1 LTKSAS
7 ADILPVKDFVPDKEA
22 GIEVTGTAA
31 PKGKTASRL
40 ACLDAFRGFDI
51 LTMVFVNYLAGMA
64 GIPFILRHAG
74 AEMDALTLTDVVF
87 PGFLFIVG
95 VSIPLALAK
104 RKADGDSLPRI
115 LAHIFVR
122 AAALIVLGLIEVNEH
137 SFSAAASGMSREAFF
152 LLAYLAVIG
161 LWSMTPKNASD
172 RRRTFQLGIK
182 AASAV
187 VLVALLAI
195 YRGETEAGRIV
206 WLQHSFWG
214 ILGIIGWT
222 YLAASL
228 LYLLSRGDRTAL
240 LGMMS
245 LAVAFF
251 IATRHGVLTALGLK
265 NGFIDA
271 GANFGS
277 HTALILAG
285 AFIGTLFL
293 PGGTEPDHPR
303 RLRTMV
309 LFGAGLV
316 AAGFL
321 LRPLHGFNKIL
332 ATESWALATA
342 GICALLL
349 AGFYAIMDVLNARR
363 WAGFLQPVGRNP
375 LLAYILPGILGSLMS
390 LASSLLKTDVRGIFW
405 PLAGRGGLAGMANA
419 AVMTAFVLFLTWLA
433 TRNKI
438 ILKL

>member
-1 LTKSAS
+1 MDA
-7 ADILPVKDFVPDKEA
+7 A
-22 GIEVTGTAA
+22 GTAA
-31 PKGKTASRL
+31 SKGKASSRL

-51 LTMVFVNYLAGMA
+51 LTMIFVNYIAGMA
-64 GIPFILRHAG
+64 AIPFIFRHAK
-74 AEMDALTLTDVVF
+74 AEMDAFTLTDVVF

-104 RKADGDSLPRI
+104 RKAEGDSTWRL
-115 LAHIFVR
+115 LKHIAVR
-122 AAALIVLGLIEVNEH
+122 AAALIFLGVIQVNEE
-137 SFSAAASGMSREAFF
+137 SFSAAASGLSRDAWFF
-152 LLAYLAVIG
+152 LAYMAIIG
-161 LWSMTPKNASD
+161 LWMMTPKDASE
-172 RRRTFQLGIK
+172 RRRTAQLGIK

-187 VLVALLAI
+187 VLAVLLVI
-195 YRGETEAGRIV
+195 FRGQTEAGAVV
-206 WLQHSFWG
+206 WLQHSWWG

-240 LGMMS
+240 LGMTG
-245 LAVAFF
+245 LAVVFF
-251 IATRHGVLTALGLK
+251 IATRHGVLMALGLR

-277 HTALILAG
+277 HTAIILAG

-293 PGGTEPDHPR
+293 PGNPGNTEGEHPR
-303 RLRTMV
+303 RIRAMV

-316 AAGFL
+316 LAAYL
-321 LRPLHGFNKIL
+321 LRPLHGFSKIL

-349 AGFYAIMDVLNARR
+349 AGFYVVMDVLKLRR
-363 WAGFLQPVGRNP
+363 WAGFLQPIGRNP
-375 LLAYILPGILGSLMS
+375 LLAYILPGILDALTNI
-390 LASSLLKTDVRGIFW
+390 ASSFLKTDIRRVFW
-405 PLAGRGGLAGMANA
+405 PLAERGGLAGMANA
-419 AVMTAFVLFLTWLA
+419 ALMTAFVLFLTWLA
-433 TRNKI
+433 TRNKV

>member
-1 LTKSAS
+1 M
-7 ADILPVKDFVPDKEA
+7 KDA
-22 GIEVTGTAA
+22 RIAA
-31 PKGKTASRL
+31 PTGKSTSRL
-40 ACLDAFRGFDI
+40 ACLDTFRGFDI
-51 LTMVFVNYLAGMA
+51 LTMVFVNYIAAMA
-64 GIPFILRHAG
+64 GIPFILRHAA
-74 AEMDALTLTDVVF
+74 AEQDAFTLTDVVF

-104 RKADGDSLPRI
+104 RKAEGDTALQI
-115 LAHIFVR
+115 LKHIAVR
-122 AAALIVLGLIEVNEH
+122 SAALIFLGILEVNEH
-137 SFSAAASGMSREAFF
+137 AFSAAASGMSREAFF
-152 LLAYLAVIG
+152 LLAFLAVIG
-161 LWSMTPKNASD
+161 LWTITPKDASN
-172 RRRTFQLGIK
+172 RRRTVQLGIK

-187 VLVALLAI
+187 VLVALLVI
-195 YRGETEAGRIV
+195 FRGETETGRIV
-206 WLQHSFWG
+206 WLQHSWWG

-228 LYLLSRGDRTAL
+228 LYLLSRGDRTTI
-240 LGMMS
+240 LGFMG

-251 IATRHGVLTALGLK
+251 IATRHGVLAALGLR

-277 HTALILAG
+277 HTAVILAG

-293 PGGTEPDHPR
+293 PGSAEQNDRR
-303 RLRTMV
+303 RLRIMA

-316 AAGFL
+316 AAGYL
-321 LRPLHGFNKIL
+321 LRPLHGFSKIR

-349 AGFYAIMDVLNARR
+349 AGFYMIMDVLKARS

-390 LASSLLKTDVRGIFW
+390 LVSSLLKVDVQRVFW
-405 PLAGRGGLAGMANA
+405 PLADRGGLPGMANA
-419 AVMTAFVLFLTWLA
+419 AVMTALVLFLTWLA
-433 TRNKI
+433 TRNKV